1 MMSEISATTVKK
13 QQKSQKTFTS
23 QTLSISF
30 LTEYVNKT
38 LCLKLICNN
47 EKYVLIFK
55 NTKNYHISLFDF
67 HYYVMIDPKV
77 IWDLHKVCISW
88 DALAINNKTLI

>member
-67 HYYVMIDPKV
+67 HYYVMIKKQRNREHIEKGSCYYYYLFLKLV
-77 IWDLHKVCISW
+77 
-88 DALAINNKTLI
+88 T

>member
-47 EKYVLIFK
+47 EKYVPIFK

-67 HYYVMIDPKV
+67 HYYV
-77 IWDLHKVCISW
+77 ISK
-88 DALAINNKTLI
+88 NKGIENTLKKEVATIIIYF